1 MEFTLPSNF
10 PGDLAA
16 TLAFGLLAI
25 LLVVGGYKLFDLV
38 LTRIDFDEEL
48 KKNNYSVA
56 IVIAVFILGLCYV
69 IGQVV
74 NGVFTSGAA
83 G

>member
-1 MEFTLPSNF
+1 MKFTLPENF

-25 LLVVGGYKLFDLV
+25 LLVVTGYKLFDLI
-38 LTRIDFDEEL
+38 LTKVDFDEEL
-48 KKNNYSVA
+48 KKGNLSMA
-56 IVIAVFILGLCYV
+56 IVIASFIAGLCYV

-74 NGVFTSGAA
+74 SAVVSG
-83 G
+83 